1 MLFENGATGTHG
13 DGGGSATTGAARGGG
28 ALLHGRDGGGNS
40 ITSGGGKSPRHRR
53 RCRLQCSRGSSDL
66 LNSRGKQTDMT
77 YTRGRSSWR
86 PRARNRLG
94 SVALWKLQFVLI
106 CTGDDRMRACFAFPP
121 GKHRV
126 YTHNVYVLECAGGE
140 LGVFYF
146 SLSLSL
152 HPSLSVLYACIHLYI
167 YISFGLFSATLHYC
181 IHRARFHR
189 LAPNKMPTNVLPTFY
204 TGERRAAAA
213 VLQDPPHVNAIS
225 DYIIIVTTYSA
236 FSSKYLR
243 RVVILYNIIIKS
255 VFFFIFFFSHDTQS
269 SCPYRIDFDGL
280 NFHFFFFCAW

>member
-1 MLFENGATGTHG
+1 MRIVVALLPMYRRARVLLPAVSAHASALSENSNNSNTSKCYLKTARSGRTEMVVDRLRRGRRAVAVHFCTGATAAVTRLQ
-13 DGGGSATTGAARGGG
+13 AARGGG
-28 ALLHGRDGGGNS
+28 
-40 ITSGGGKSPRHRR
+40 GKSPSHRR

-66 LNSRGKQTDMT
+66 LNSRGKRTDMT

-152 HPSLSVLYACIHLYI
+152 HPSLCVYTFIYIHLVR
-167 YISFGLFSATLHYC
+167 SLFRYTSLLHPPCTLS
-181 IHRARFHR
+181 
-189 LAPNKMPTNVLPTFY
+189 P
-204 TGERRAAAA
+204 
-213 VLQDPPHVNAIS
+213 
-225 DYIIIVTTYSA
+225 
-236 FSSKYLR
+236 
-243 RVVILYNIIIKS
+243 
-255 VFFFIFFFSHDTQS
+255 
-269 SCPYRIDFDGL
+269 
-280 NFHFFFFCAW
+280 FCTE